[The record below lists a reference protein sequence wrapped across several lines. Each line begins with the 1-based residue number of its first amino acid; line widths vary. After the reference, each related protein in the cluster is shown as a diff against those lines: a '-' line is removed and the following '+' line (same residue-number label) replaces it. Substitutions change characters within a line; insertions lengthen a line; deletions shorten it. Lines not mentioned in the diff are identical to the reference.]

1 MHYFK
6 FNIGD
11 YHKKA
16 GRLTMLEHGA
26 YTLLLHACY
35 DREKFPTKAEA
46 IDWCWARSVDEIAAV
61 EFVLSKFFKLEG
73 DVYVQDRIQE
83 EIDAFHAKSEKNK
96 HIALEREAARR
107 TKRARSVDES
117 SPEQHESPP
126 NHKPQTKNQVEEPNG
141 SVDKVDRLP
150 ACDYDAVV
158 ALYHELLPELPSVRV
173 MSDSRKRAI
182 QARWRWVL
190 TSKRPDGTRRAETA
204 QDAFAWLRQFFE
216 LARDNDFI
224 MGRGWRDPKH
234 SNWQADI
241 DYLLSE
247 RGLKQVVEKTRGAE

>member
-61 EFVLSKFFKLEG
+61 EFVLSKFFRLDGE
-73 DVYVQDRIQE
+73 VYVQDRIQE

-107 TKRARSVDES
+107 TKRARVVNEA
-117 SPEQHESPP
+117 SPQEHESPP
-126 NHKPQTKNQVEEPNG
+126 NHKPRTKNHKPPV
-141 SVDKVDRLP
+141 
-150 ACDYDAVV
+150 
-158 ALYHELLPELPSVRV
+158 
-173 MSDSRKRAI
+173 
-182 QARWRWVL
+182 
-190 TSKRPDGTRRAETA
+190 PDGTVTPAAEVEGLD
-204 QDAFAWLRQFFE
+204 QQAWTRWVE
-216 LARDNDFI
+216 YRKGIGKAIKPASMAAAMKALAAHGDD
-224 MGRGWRDPKH
+224 
-234 SNWQADI
+234 QAA
-241 DYLLSE
+241 
-247 RGLKQVVEKTRGAE
+247 VVEQSVANGWQGLFALKAAQSMGLHRQSAHTGFGKVNYREGIDDDGFFA